1 MGAHEGTGAGLT
13 FDAVTTYATRHWD
26 LHARRCVETFR
37 EFWGDTSLR
46 QFTDEE
52 LEEWS
57 DWLYEFKQRHR
68 HRPTDNYKFDAV
80 RFAHKVAA
88 LELAFRIGQS
98 DVLVWIDADCVTH
111 APVDSEWLASL
122 LGDADFAYLK
132 RAKREPET
140 GFMLIRR
147 NQEGADFV
155 SALVSLYRTDDLF
168 QMKEWH
174 DAWVIGELVRLTGV
188 RAASLSGEAENTAHP
203 LVNGPLGS
211 RLDHLKGK
219 RKQLGR
225 SKPSDLKIQRREA
238 YWNG

>member
-1 MGAHEGTGAGLT
+1 VLT
-13 FDAVTTYATRHWD
+13 FDAVTTYALRHWEQ
-26 LHARRCVETFR
+26 HARRCVETFR
-37 EFWGDTSLR
+37 EYWGDISLR

-68 HRPTDNYKFDAV
+68 NRPTDNYRFDSV

-88 LELAFRIGQS
+88 LELAYRMGQA

-111 APVDSEWLASL
+111 APVDAQWLSAL
-122 LGDADFAYLK
+122 MGGADFAYMK
-132 RAKREPET
+132 RAERYPET
-140 GFMLIRR
+140 GFFLIRR
-147 NQEGADFV
+147 NRAGADFV
-155 SALVSLYRTDDLF
+155 ASLVSLYRTDDLF

-174 DAWVIGELVRLTGV
+174 DAWAIGELVRMTGI
-188 RAASLSGEAENTAHP
+188 RAASLSGEAENTSHP

-219 RKQLGR
+219 RKHIGR
-225 SKPSDLKIQRREA
+225 SKPSDLKVKRREA